1 MARYTGASCRL
12 CRREGVKLYL
22 KGERCYTSKCA
33 IERRRVPPGMHGL
46 SRRKPTQY
54 AIQLREKQKLKRIYG
69 LTEKQFK
76 LTFARAEKIKG
87 VAGDNFLSLLERRL
101 DNVIYR
107 LGFAAS
113 RKQARQLVSHG
124 HVKVKGR
131 KVDISS
137 YLTKPDEEIA
147 IREKSRNIP
156 FIREGMEKST
166 AQVVPTWLEL
176 DPNEMKANVIRV
188 PGPEDF
194 ADIQVNEK
202 LVVEFYSR

>member
-76 LTFARAEKIKG
+76 LTFARAEKMKG
-87 VAGDNFLSLLERRL
+87 VAGDNFLGLLERRL

-107 LGFAAS
+107 LGLAAS
-113 RKQARQLVSHG
+113 RKQARQLVCHG
-124 HVKVKGR
+124 HLQVKGR
-131 KVDISS
+131 KVDIPS
-137 YLTKPDEEIA
+137 YLTKPGEEIA
-147 IREKSRNIP
+147 IREKSRDIP

-166 AQVVPTWLEL
+166 ATVVPTWLEL
-176 DPNEMKANVIRV
+176 DPKEMKANVIRI

-194 ADIQVNEK
+194 TDIQVDEK

>member
-22 KGERCYTSKCA
+22 KGEKCYSSKCA
-33 IERRRVPPGMHGL
+33 VERRRVPPGMHGL

-76 LTFARAEKIKG
+76 LTFARAEKMKG
-87 VAGDNFLSLLERRL
+87 VAGENFLSLLERRL

-124 HVKVKGR
+124 HVQVKGR
-131 KVDISS
+131 KVDIPS
-137 YLTKPDEEIA
+137 YMIKPGEEIA
-147 IREKSRNIP
+147 IREKSRDIP

-176 DPNEMKANVIRV
+176 DPNEMKANVIRI

-194 ADIQVNEK
+194 VDIQVDEK

>member
-1 MARYTGASCRL
+1 MARYTGPSCRL

-22 KGERCYTSKCA
+22 KGDRCYTPKCA
-33 IERRRVPPGMHGL
+33 LERRKAPPGAKRPA
-46 SRRKPTQY
+46 RRKPTEY

-69 LTEKQFK
+69 LTEKQFR
-76 LTFARAEKIKG
+76 LTFNKAERMKG
-87 VAGDNFLSLLERRL
+87 VAGENFLSLLERRL

-107 LGFAAS
+107 LGLAVS

-124 HVKVKGR
+124 HVRINGK

-137 YLTKPDEEIA
+137 YITRPGEEIT
-147 IREKSRNIP
+147 IREKSMQIP

-166 AQVVPTWLEL
+166 AKVVPPWLEM
-176 DPNEMKANVIRV
+176 DPEFMKAKVSGI
-188 PGPEDF
+188 PGKEDF